1 LELCIPEPETVCSS
15 PSGLD
20 HLRCRI
26 NPKYLAFWANQVG
39 YGQCWLSRAR
49 SNIQNC
55 VPTGNQP
62 ILNKSM
68 CDRRKHLPRNF
79 AVLLPE
85 RRGVTPCAYS
95 LLVWLHQEEY
105 TQPTG

>member
-1 LELCIPEPETVCSS
+1 
-15 PSGLD
+15 LD

-26 NPKYLAFWANQVG
+26 NPKYLAFWAKSAMVNAGSPGPV
-39 YGQCWLSRAR
+39 A
-49 SNIQNC
+49 IQNC

-85 RRGVTPCAYS
+85 RRGITPCAYY